1 MQSHAHNHQG
11 KQFCWGNKRACRNGC
26 TYGNLLAFVSW
37 NILRQWLIFVSWQ
50 GQKDYQI
57 QKVGNYWIKWLRVV
71 VRLLFPPRPRFL
83 PKKQSSQKE
92 ANSGISKADPEG
104 GKAYDS
110 RLEAKHGAE
119 YQAMLERGEIRKLER
134 QKVFTLH
141 AGIKYI
147 ADFLITHLDGS
158 LEAVD
163 SKGMET
169 AIFKLKKKL
178 FFVDFP
184 GVKLTIRKAAKAGK
198 RTKAANKR

>member
-1 MQSHAHNHQG
+1 MVYLCCMAGTERLSNSEGRKLLDQMAKGGRKPSVSPAPKVSPQKTAKPKRG
-11 KQFCWGNKRACRNGC
+11 KFGN
-26 TYGNLLAFVSW
+26 
-37 NILRQWLIFVSWQ
+37 
-50 GQKDYQI
+50 
-57 QKVGNYWIKWLRVV
+57 IKT
-71 VRLLFPPRPRFL
+71 
-83 PKKQSSQKE
+83 S
-92 ANSGISKADPEG
+92 DPEG

-169 AIFKLKKKL
+169 DVFKLKKKL
-178 FFVDFP
+178 FLVDFP
-184 GVKLTIRKAAKAGK
+184 TVKLTIRKAPKT
-198 RTKAANKR
+198 TKKKGSKSPRRQ

>member
-1 MQSHAHNHQG
+1 MAGTERLSPQQFRAMMASGELQVGRKG
-11 KQFCWGNKRACRNGC
+11 KIVASPKASVSPAPKVSPQKTAKPKRGKFGN
-26 TYGNLLAFVSW
+26 
-37 NILRQWLIFVSWQ
+37 
-50 GQKDYQI
+50 
-57 QKVGNYWIKWLRVV
+57 IKT
-71 VRLLFPPRPRFL
+71 
-83 PKKQSSQKE
+83 S
-92 ANSGISKADPEG
+92 DPEG

-178 FFVDFP
+178 FLVDFP
-184 GVKLTIRKAAKAGK
+184 AVKLTIRKAPKAGK
-198 RTKAANKR
+198 NEVARKKSHRATSK

>member
-1 MQSHAHNHQG
+1 MMASGELQVGRKG
-11 KQFCWGNKRACRNGC
+11 KIVA
-26 TYGNLLAFVSW
+26 
-37 NILRQWLIFVSWQ
+37 
-50 GQKDYQI
+50 
-57 QKVGNYWIKWLRVV
+57 
-71 VRLLFPPRPRFL
+71 
-83 PKKQSSQKE
+83 SQK
-92 ANSGISKADPEG
+92 AFASPAPKVSPQKTAKPKRGKFGNIKTSDPEG

-119 YQAMLERGEIRKLER
+119 YQVMLERGEIRKLER

-178 FFVDFP
+178 FLVDFP
-184 GVKLTIRKAAKAGK
+184 AVKLTIRKAAKVGK

>member
-1 MQSHAHNHQG
+1 MAYLCYMGSTQRLSNSEGRKLLDQMAKGGRKASVSPTPKVSPQKTAKPKRG
-11 KQFCWGNKRACRNGC
+11 KFGN
-26 TYGNLLAFVSW
+26 
-37 NILRQWLIFVSWQ
+37 
-50 GQKDYQI
+50 
-57 QKVGNYWIKWLRVV
+57 IKT
-71 VRLLFPPRPRFL
+71 
-83 PKKQSSQKE
+83 S
-92 ANSGISKADPEG
+92 DPEG

-134 QKVFTLH
+134 QRVFTLH

-178 FFVDFP
+178 FLVDFP
-184 GVKLTIRKAAKAGK
+184 AVKLTVRKSKPAGK
-198 RTKAANKR
+198 KTKAANKR

>member
-1 MQSHAHNHQG
+1 MAYLCFMAGTERLSPQQFRAMMASGELQVGRKG
-11 KQFCWGNKRACRNGC
+11 KIVASPKAFASPAPKVSPQKTAKPKRGKFGN
-26 TYGNLLAFVSW
+26 
-37 NILRQWLIFVSWQ
+37 
-50 GQKDYQI
+50 
-57 QKVGNYWIKWLRVV
+57 IKT
-71 VRLLFPPRPRFL
+71 
-83 PKKQSSQKE
+83 S
-92 ANSGISKADPEG
+92 DPEG

-178 FFVDFP
+178 FLVDFP
-184 GVKLTIRKAAKAGK
+184 AVKLTIRKAAKAGK

>member
-1 MQSHAHNHQG
+1 MAGTERLSAAEFRKKIDSGEFGIG
-11 KQFCWGNKRACRNGC
+11 KKGKIVASSGSFPAPKVLAPTPAAKPTRAPKRGKFGN
-26 TYGNLLAFVSW
+26 
-37 NILRQWLIFVSWQ
+37 
-50 GQKDYQI
+50 
-57 QKVGNYWIKWLRVV
+57 IKT
-71 VRLLFPPRPRFL
+71 
-83 PKKQSSQKE
+83 S
-92 ANSGISKADPEG
+92 DPEG

-178 FFVDFP
+178 FLVDFP
-184 GVKLTIRKAAKAGK
+184 AVKLTIRTAAKAGK

>member
-1 MQSHAHNHQG
+1 MVYLCYMGDQRISAAEFRAKIDSGEFAIG
-11 KQFCWGNKRACRNGC
+11 KKGRIVASSKPSVSPAPKVSPQKTAKPKRGKFGN
-26 TYGNLLAFVSW
+26 
-37 NILRQWLIFVSWQ
+37 
-50 GQKDYQI
+50 
-57 QKVGNYWIKWLRVV
+57 IKT
-71 VRLLFPPRPRFL
+71 
-83 PKKQSSQKE
+83 S
-92 ANSGISKADPEG
+92 DPEG

-178 FFVDFP
+178 FLVDFP
-184 GVKLTIRKAAKAGK
+184 TVRLTIRKATKAGK